1 MPRLPVYISLG
12 LLGVFAVIAAVVVRT
27 PGVGSQDAGAGYEEI
42 RLSQARAI
50 EVWRGDEASRV
61 ERTEGG
67 WIAAWHEPGGERRW
81 PVDESTVRA
90 AIRLLNEGLRPEPG
104 GKSVDAEG
112 GDWAVRV
119 TVRGEEAGRATEVR
133 MGEPRVGGVA
143 DAVFRQGEG
152 AWRGASVDAELF
164 ELFAGG
170 GPRAWRDPRVG
181 TGLEWDPGRIV
192 VAGGPQGELTLEK
205 QRGKWV
211 ATAPVAARCDA
222 DRVRAIVAAVTSA
235 RVLRF
240 LDAGVME
247 RESLTLASM
256 GLGSAIGRLSVE
268 SSGGEGD
275 RFVLEIGAESPR
287 SATSRY
293 ARVTMER
300 ASVSEGGSVAW
311 GPLAVEVDVEELGE
325 AFPVIEQV
333 AARTAL
339 GGEPLEVGGM
349 TVRALESG
357 RELELSRRGV
367 RWEVGGGPAA
377 DTTQQLATALTE
389 RLLAAK
395 AARVTREPIP
405 ATRLA
410 LVELFDY
417 RGGSVGSCV
426 VAIVPAAGD
435 QQRPVIAIES
445 EGFTR
450 LYDASV
456 FPADLLRWLAAPN

>member
-1 MPRLPVYISLG
+1 MPRLPVFISLG
-12 LLGVFAVIAAVVVRT
+12 LLGVLAVIAAVVVRA
-27 PGVGSQDAGAGYEEI
+27 PGVGSRDAGEGYEEI

-50 EVWRGDEASRV
+50 EVRRGDERSRV

-67 WIAAWHEPGGERRW
+67 WIAAWQEPGGERRW

-90 AIRLLNEGLRPEPG
+90 AIRLINEGLRPEPG
-104 GKSVDAEG
+104 GSGVNAES

-119 TVRGEEAGRATEVR
+119 TIRGAEAGRATEVR

-143 DAVFRQGEG
+143 DAAFRQG
-152 AWRGASVDAELF
+152 DAEWQAASIEADLF
-164 ELFAGG
+164 ELFSSG

-192 VAGGPQGELTLEK
+192 VAGGPQGELVLEK
-205 QRGKWV
+205 QRGTWV
-211 ATAPVAARCDA
+211 ATAPVAARCEP

-240 LDAGVME
+240 VDAEVME

-256 GLGSAIGRLSVE
+256 GLASAIGRLSVE
-268 SSGGEGD
+268 SARGD
-275 RFVLEIGAESPR
+275 GARFVLEIGAESPR

-300 ASVSEGGSVAW
+300 GGDADGGAAW
-311 GPLAVEVDVEELGE
+311 GPMVAEVDVEELGE

-349 TVRALESG
+349 TVRAFESG
-357 RELELSRRGV
+357 RELTLSRRGV
-367 RWEVGGGPAA
+367 RWEVAEAPVA

-395 AARVTREPIP
+395 AARVTRESIP

-410 LVELFDY
+410 QVELFDY
-417 RGGSVGSCV
+417 RGGSVGSCL